1 MRLLFTS
8 IGFLLATFIQAQTHT
23 LQELEAFSI
32 KNYPLIK
39 QAAILNQSANFNI
52 ENIKKALYPQLSI
65 NGQATYQSDVTSI
78 NIPIPGFKAN
88 PLSKDQYKAIAEL
101 QQTIYDGGLNKK
113 MQAVASAGA
122 KLEIIK
128 NEVDLYKLKE
138 RVTQIYC
145 TVLYTNEVVN
155 QISLIQKDL
164 ENALFK
170 IESLYKNGLVFKNN
184 VLQIKA
190 QILKNNQRLEEAIAA
205 KRMVLDALEILANM
219 PLASNAVFEIPK
231 DVNFDINDLELSRP
245 ELLLFEAQN
254 SSIQKQLGLVNAK
267 TSPKLGAFVQGGYGR
282 PGLNMLKNDFDWFSI
297 GGVKLQWSLGSYYT
311 AKKEKGILQNQAAL
325 IQNEKDTYTLNN
337 RIQLKQQLDEIAK
350 IEKLIQSDKEI
361 VALRDQIKN
370 TSLVQLNNGVI
381 TANDYLREINEYDLA
396 NQALVQHQT
405 QLIQSKLQFQLI
417 KGKN

>member
-8 IGFLLATFIQAQTHT
+8 IGFLIATFIQAQIYT
-23 LQELEAFSI
+23 LQELEALSI

-88 PLSKDQYKAIAEL
+88 ALSKDQYRAIAEL

-170 IESLYKNGLVFKNN
+170 IETLYKNGLVFKNN

-219 PLASNAVFEIPK
+219 PIASNAIFEIPK

-297 GGVKLQWSLGSYYT
+297 GGVKLQWSLGGYYT
-311 AKKEKGILQNQAAL
+311 AKKEKGILQNQATL
-325 IQNEKDTYTLNN
+325 IQNEKQTYILNN

-361 VALRDQIKN
+361 IALRDQIKN

>member
-8 IGFLLATFIQAQTHT
+8 IGFLIATFIQAQTHT
-23 LQELEAFSI
+23 LQELEALSI

-39 QAAILNQSANFNI
+39 QKEILKESANFTI
-52 ENIKKALYPQLSI
+52 GNIKTALYPQLSI
-65 NGQATYQSDVTSI
+65 NGQATYQSEVTSI
-78 NIPIPGFKAN
+78 NIPIAGFKPN
-88 PLSKDQYKAIAEL
+88 SLSKDQYRATAEL

-184 VLQIKA
+184 ILQIKA

-231 DVNFDINDLELSRP
+231 DVKFDINDLELSRP

-297 GGVKLQWSLGSYYT
+297 GGVKLQWSLGGYYT

-325 IQNEKDTYTLNN
+325 IKNEKDTYTLNN
-337 RIQLKQQLDEIAK
+337 RIQLKQQIDEIAK

>member
-8 IGFLLATFIQAQTHT
+8 IGFLIATLTQAQTYT
-23 LQELEAFSI
+23 LQEVEALSI

-52 ENIKKALYPQLSI
+52 DNIKKALYPQLSI

-78 NIPIPGFKAN
+78 NLPIAGFKAN
-88 PLSKDQYKAIAEL
+88 PLSKDQYKATAEL

-113 MQAVASAGA
+113 MQAVVLAGA
-122 KLEIIK
+122 KLDVIK
-128 NEVDLYKLKE
+128 NEIDLYKLKE

-145 TVLYTNEVVN
+145 TVLYTNEVLT
-155 QISLIQKDL
+155 QINLIQKDL
-164 ENALFK
+164 ENALLK

-190 QILKNNQRLEEAIAA
+190 QLLKNNQKLEEAIAA
-205 KRMVLDALEILANM
+205 KRMVLDALELFTNLPI
-219 PLASNAVFEIPK
+219 ASNANFEIPK
-231 DVNFDINDLELSRP
+231 DIVVDINDLELSRP
-245 ELLLFEAQN
+245 ELLLFEAQM
-254 SSIQKQLGLVNAK
+254 SSVQKQLGLVNAK
-267 TSPKLGAFVQGGYGR
+267 TNPKLGAFVQGGYGR

-297 GGVKLQWSLGSYYT
+297 GGVKLQWSLGGYYT
-311 AKKEKGILQNQAAL
+311 AKKEKDILQNQAAL
-325 IQNEKDTYTLNN
+325 IQNEKETYTLNN
-337 RIQLKQQLDEIAK
+337 RVQLKQQLDEIAK

-381 TANDYLREINEYDLA
+381 TANDYLKEINEYDLA

>member
-23 LQELEAFSI
+23 LRELEALSI

-113 MQAVASAGA
+113 MQAVANAGA

>member
-1 MRLLFTS
+1 MRLLLTS
-8 IGFLLATFIQAQTHT
+8 IGFLFATFIQAQTYT
-23 LQELEAFSI
+23 LQEVEELSI

-52 ENIKKALYPQLSI
+52 DNIKKALYPQFSI
-65 NGQATYQSDVTSI
+65 NGQATYQSEVTSI
-78 NIPIPGFKAN
+78 NLPIAGFKPN
-88 PLSKDQYKAIAEL
+88 PLSKDQYRATAEL

-113 MQAVASAGA
+113 MQAVALAGA
-122 KLEIIK
+122 KLDIIK

-145 TVLYTNEVVN
+145 TVLYTNEVVT
-155 QISLIQKDL
+155 QIKLIQSDL
-164 ENALFK
+164 ENALLK

-190 QILKNNQRLEEAIAA
+190 QLLKNSQKLEEAIAA
-205 KRMVLDALEILANM
+205 KRMVLDALELLANQ
-219 PLASNAVFEIPK
+219 PIASNAIFVVPK
-231 DVNFDINDLELSRP
+231 DMQIDIHDLALSRP
-245 ELLLFEAQN
+245 ELLLFEAQK
-254 SSIQKQLGLVNAK
+254 SSVEKQLGLVNAK
-267 TSPKLGAFVQGGYGR
+267 TNPKLGAFVQGGYGR

-297 GGVKLQWSLGSYYT
+297 GGIKLQWSLGGYYT
-311 AKKEKGILQNQAAL
+311 AKKEKDILQNQSAL
-325 IQNEKDTYTLNN
+325 IQNEKETYTLNN
-337 RIQLKQQLDEIAK
+337 RVQLKQQLDEIAK

-396 NQALVQHQT
+396 NQSLVQHQT

>member
-1 MRLLFTS
+1 MRLFFTS

-23 LQELEAFSI
+23 LKELEALSI

-65 NGQATYQSDVTSI
+65 SGQATYQSDVTSI

>member
-8 IGFLLATFIQAQTHT
+8 IGFLIATLTQAQTYT
-23 LQELEAFSI
+23 LQEVEALSI

-52 ENIKKALYPQLSI
+52 DNIKKALYPQLSI

-78 NIPIPGFKAN
+78 NLPIAGFKAN
-88 PLSKDQYKAIAEL
+88 PLSKDQYKATAEL

-113 MQAVASAGA
+113 MQAVVLAGA
-122 KLEIIK
+122 KLDVIK
-128 NEVDLYKLKE
+128 NEIDLYKLRE

-145 TVLYTNEVVN
+145 TVLYTNEVLT
-155 QISLIQKDL
+155 QINLIQKDL
-164 ENALFK
+164 ENALLK

-190 QILKNNQRLEEAIAA
+190 QLLKNNQKLEEAIAA
-205 KRMVLDALEILANM
+205 KRMVLDALELFTNLPI
-219 PLASNAVFEIPK
+219 ASNANFEIPK
-231 DVNFDINDLELSRP
+231 DIVVDINDLELSRP
-245 ELLLFEAQN
+245 ELLLFEAQM
-254 SSIQKQLGLVNAK
+254 SSVQKQLGLVNAK
-267 TSPKLGAFVQGGYGR
+267 TNPKLGAFVQGGYGR

-297 GGVKLQWSLGSYYT
+297 GGVKLQWSLGGYYT
-311 AKKEKGILQNQAAL
+311 AKKEKDILQNQAAL
-325 IQNEKDTYTLNN
+325 IQNEKETYTLNN
-337 RIQLKQQLDEIAK
+337 RVQLKQQLDEIAK

-361 VALRDQIKN
+361 VTLRDQIKN

-381 TANDYLREINEYDLA
+381 TANDYLKEINEYDLA

>member
-8 IGFLLATFIQAQTHT
+8 IGILFATFIQAQTYT
-23 LQELEAFSI
+23 LQEIETLSI
-32 KNYPLIK
+32 KNYPLTK

-52 ENIKKALYPQLSI
+52 DNIKKALYPQLNI
-65 NGQATYQSDVTSI
+65 NGQATYQSEVTSI
-78 NIPIPGFKAN
+78 NLPIAGFKPN
-88 PLSKDQYKAIAEL
+88 SLSKDQYRATAEL
-101 QQTIYDGGLNKK
+101 QQTIYDGGFNKK
-113 MQAVASAGA
+113 MQGVALANA

-128 NEVDLYKLKE
+128 NEVDIYKLKE

-145 TVLYTNEVVN
+145 TVLYTNEVVD
-155 QISLIQKDL
+155 QIHLIQSDL
-164 ENALFK
+164 ENALLK

-190 QILKNNQRLEEAIAA
+190 QLLKNSQKLDEALAA
-205 KRMVLDALEILANM
+205 KRMVLDALELFTNQPI
-219 PLASNAVFEIPK
+219 ASNANFEIPK
-231 DVNFDINDLELSRP
+231 DILIDINDLVLSRP
-245 ELLLFEAQN
+245 ELLLFEAQM
-254 SSIQKQLGLVNAK
+254 SSVQKQLGLVNAK
-267 TSPKLGAFVQGGYGR
+267 TNPKLGAFVQGGYGR

-297 GGVKLQWSLGSYYT
+297 GGVKLQWSLGGYYT
-311 AKKEKGILQNQAAL
+311 AKKEKDILQNQAAL
-325 IQNEKDTYTLNN
+325 IQNEKDTYSLNN
-337 RIQLKQQLDEIAK
+337 RVQLKQQLDEIAK

-381 TANDYLREINEYDLA
+381 TANDYLKEINEYDLA
-396 NQALVQHQT
+396 NQSLVQHQT